1 MPYHHFTDDER
12 DALQLQWDRGSPVV
26 DIAQSLGKH
35 PASVYRELN
44 RNAIRDWYI
53 SHKADDA
60 ARGRRQENR
69 PSPVRSNIRLMA
81 NVEHLIKAKL
91 APEQIV
97 GRLRIEHAGKSGWA
111 ISHETIYKYIYDQAR
126 HGGLDL
132 RDCLRHGHKARR
144 KRRANKDRRGIIP
157 DRVFIDDRPNI
168 VTRKQR
174 FGDWEADTIEGA
186 GKKGYV
192 ATFVERKSKYVVAYP
207 LKNKTAESFT
217 KGAARAFRLIPAKR
231 RKTITV
237 DNGKEFA
244 AHKVLAHILGAT
256 VYFAHPYHSWERGLN
271 EHTNG
276 LIRQYLPKNRSLL
289 DLSSRELAWIVRQLN
304 NRPRKSLGY
313 RTPREVF
320 FKQPLALQT

>member
-1 MPYHHFTDDER
+1 ME
-12 DALQLQWDRGSPVV
+12 
-26 DIAQSLGKH
+26 
-35 PASVYRELN
+35 
-44 RNAIRDWYI
+44 
-53 SHKADDA
+53 
-60 ARGRRQENR
+60 
-69 PSPVRSNIRLMA
+69 
-81 NVEHLIKAKL
+81 NVELLIKAKL

-97 GRLRIEHAGKSGWA
+97 GRLRLEHAGQDGWE
-111 ISHETIYKYIYDQAR
+111 ISHETIYQYIYDQAR
-126 HGGLDL
+126 HCGPDL

-157 DRVFIDDRPNI
+157 DRVFIDDRPGI
-168 VTRKQR
+168 VNRKQR
-174 FGDWEADTIEGA
+174 FGDWEADTIEGV

-192 ATFVERKSKYVVAYP
+192 ATFVERKSKFLVAYP

-217 KGAARAFRLIPAKR
+217 KGAARAFRSIPETG

-244 AHKVLAHILGAT
+244 AHKDLARILGAT

-276 LIRQYLPKNRSLL
+276 LIRQYLPKSRTLL
-289 DLSSRELAWIVRQLN
+289 DLSARELARIVWRLN